1 MCMSGNSE
9 ASVANKKYYGRLPTI
24 DTNDKDVSGGVYS
37 TEDAVG
43 VGTVS

>member
-1 MCMSGNSE
+1 MCTSGNSE

-24 DTNDKDVSGGVYS
+24 DTNYRDVSGVYS

-43 VGTVS
+43 TDS